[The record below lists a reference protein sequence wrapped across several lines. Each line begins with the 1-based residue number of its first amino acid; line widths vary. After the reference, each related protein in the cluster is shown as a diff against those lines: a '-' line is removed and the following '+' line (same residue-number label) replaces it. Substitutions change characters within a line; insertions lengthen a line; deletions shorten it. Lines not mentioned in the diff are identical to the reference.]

1 MARGRWRAR
10 ALAGLPEKMAFWI
23 FEVRVA
29 AMVRVM
35 THVDRMRVYESNLK
49 LPPGE

>member
-29 AMVRVM
+29 AMVRNM
-35 THVDRMRVYESNLK
+35 WTRVYESNLK